1 MGTGWARCSRVA
13 LFAMLLTVATGYSAN
28 SLAAGAAVMYVIE
41 RPAPTGFGVD
51 QGVAIDD
58 GVFRRTQVVLLQ
70 SDFVLSRALADSS
83 AANLP
88 AVERAGADAL
98 KWLKQVVSAEI
109 PEGASVLR
117 LQVASDELNAE
128 EAKVLA
134 QAIDKAYTAEVIYR
148 QRAERLRPRDIL
160 VRTRMKLEQEIQ
172 RKSER
177 LEALRLDFDKP
188 GETKTRLLVAQV
200 GRLEAEVLRL
210 EDRLMQL
217 AIEAATTRATDD
229 DFRRAAEQRI
239 AARIEELRGRINDLT
254 SLAVR
259 ADEVVTDLKRRGA
272 EIRALDAIAT
282 RLRTR
287 AEELEVDAM
296 RPDRV
301 TRVPGVESF

>member
-1 MGTGWARCSRVA
+1 M
-13 LFAMLLTVATGYSAN
+13 
-28 SLAAGAAVMYVIE
+28 
-41 RPAPTGFGVD
+41 
-51 QGVAIDD
+51 AIDD

-239 AARIEELRGRINDLT
+239 ATRIEELRGRINDLT

-259 ADEVVTDLKRRGA
+259 ADEVVTDLKRREA
-272 EIRALDAIAT
+272 EIGALDAIAT